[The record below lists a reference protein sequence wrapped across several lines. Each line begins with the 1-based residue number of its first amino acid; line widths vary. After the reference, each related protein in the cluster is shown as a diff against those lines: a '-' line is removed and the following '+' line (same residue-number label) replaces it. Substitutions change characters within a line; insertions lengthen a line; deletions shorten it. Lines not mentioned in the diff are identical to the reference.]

1 MSADIPRPG
10 VGPFAAAC
18 SVVAAAAFGML
29 PLVSA
34 VSPDFNS
41 SHPWLFGMGA
51 VAFIS
56 NLKST
61 LHPALAALA
70 AFVQAVCVFEA
81 LGFSLGVTFMAYAGP
96 AGWHLVEWWQWIATW
111 GLVCVS
117 LGALVLSA
125 AGRRAS

>member
-1 MSADIPRPG
+1 MSVGADGSRAG
-10 VGPFAAAC
+10 VGPVAAAC
-18 SVVAAAAFGML
+18 SVVAAAAFGTL

-56 NLKST
+56 NLKSG
-61 LHPALAALA
+61 LHPALGALA
-70 AFVQAVCVFEA
+70 AFTQAVCVFEV

-96 AGWHLVEWWQWIATW
+96 AGWHMVAWWQWIATW
-111 GLVCVS
+111 GLSIRCDRRQR
-117 LGALVLSA
+117 
-125 AGRRAS
+125 GRGTYT